1 MASFRERL
9 GECPW
14 TVSHP
19 PSRQLVRSPEHPVGC
34 EPCTCSAL
42 CGGGICEEAVSDLD
56 AQARQQLSG
65 SLSPATSICCEPAR
79 TLMPGQSQHEP
90 SSSPQSATLPRSDS
104 SLSFR
109 ASNLR
114 TGRLV
119 N

>member
-56 AQARQQLSG
+56 VQADSAETV
-65 SLSPATSICCEPAR
+65 PEPRGTVWNA
-79 TLMPGQSQHEP
+79 EE
-90 SSSPQSATLPRSDS
+90 DIS
-104 SLSFR
+104 SLSSPPSR
-109 ASNLR
+109 HVR
-114 TGRLV
+114 RRGRLRCDWARDGHPD
-119 N
+119 